1 MSPTPHIIMAAVWG
15 LIGAF
20 VTRWPETLA
29 GYNTMPPERRAAVD
43 IRGAGRLLARASYL
57 SAAVSLA
64 GAAAGETLGRT
75 MLMLPIGIVLAAA
88 VAGQRHDMYAMARR
102 VRRDKERFM
111 PLLLVGDES
120 ERMIR
125 SYLDRAEL
133 YVCHRYG
140 LFGSPIAVCAVT
152 DEGDGVFE
160 VKNLAVD
167 AAFRGRGH
175 GRRMLA
181 AMAWRCRCGRWLTLG
196 TGETPSTLAF
206 YRSCGFSE
214 YGRIAGFFTDNYDR
228 PIVEEGVTLRDM
240 ILLRKRLR
248 N

>member
-1 MSPTPHIIMAAVWG
+1 MAAVWG

-20 VTRWPETLA
+20 AARWPETLS

-64 GAAAGETLGRT
+64 GAVAGDTPGRT
-75 MLMLPIGIVLAAA
+75 MLMLPAGIVLAAA

-125 SYLDRAEL
+125 SYLGRAEL
-133 YVCHRYG
+133 YVCRRYE
-140 LFGSPIAVCAVT
+140 LFGRPIALCAVT
-152 DEGDGVFE
+152 DEGGGVFE

-181 AMAWRCRCGRWLTLG
+181 AMAWRFRRGQWLTLG

-248 N
+248 S

>member
-1 MSPTPHIIMAAVWG
+1 MAAVWASV
-15 LIGAF
+15 GAF
-20 VTRWPETLA
+20 VARWPETLA

-43 IRGAGRLLARASYL
+43 IHGVGRLLARTLYL

-64 GAAAGETLGRT
+64 GIAADDAIGRT
-75 MLMLPIGIVLAAA
+75 MLMLPIGIVLVAA

-102 VRRDKERFM
+102 IRRDKERFM
-111 PLLLVGDES
+111 PLLLAGDES
-120 ERMIR
+120 ESMVR
-125 SYLDRAEL
+125 SYLGRAEL
-133 YVCHRYG
+133 YVFRRFG
-140 LFGSPIAVCAVT
+140 LFGRPVALCAVT
-152 DEGDGVFE
+152 DEGHGVYE

-167 AAFRGRGH
+167 TAFRSRGH

-181 AMAWRCRCGRWLTLG
+181 AMAWRFRHGEWLTLG

-228 PIVEEGVTLRDM
+228 PIVEEGITLRDM
-240 ILLRKRLR
+240 VLMRKRLGGGF
-248 N
+248 